1 LAYYVTYFSIWLK
14 VVQSCSEFENKGEK
28 KKDEKTVSFFVS
40 GVSPSLH
47 LPLFPSCLALDAI
60 KPFWYNNAY
69 NEGIRILENNGETAL
84 QEGFPPQATAFAQ
97 RLRRRYPKGGGN
109 PVIADRGCV
118 RPPIRKG
125 KGQRSI
131 KSEANTVPVRVGV
144 G

>member
-40 GVSPSLH
+40 GVSRSLH

-69 NEGIRILENNGETAL
+69 NEGIRILENN
-84 QEGFPPQATAFAQ
+84 
-97 RLRRRYPKGGGN
+97 GGGN